1 MRATACAR
9 VPARAGSGKKS
20 DMRFFLTLRRTA
32 FGAGLALSCLAAPG
46 RAEPSSD
53 ATRAL
58 GGPVI
63 GCTSLANLRS
73 LLRQSEGNPVAQ
85 LAILADPRAD
95 LGCAPVDPATVTAI
109 TDHVN
114 LNGSAYDCLG
124 LKQTAICHWVVAGSL
139 APAAPATPP
148 AEPAPAA
155 RKPKR

>member
-1 MRATACAR
+1 MR
-9 VPARAGSGKKS
+9 SS
-20 DMRFFLTLRRTA
+20 LTLRR
-32 FGAGLALSCLAAPG
+32 GALATGLALTCLALSRLSVPV
-46 RAEPSSD
+46 RAEPGSD
-53 ATRAL
+53 ATRAP

-95 LGCAPVDPATVTAI
+95 LGCAPVEPASVTAI

-124 LKQTAICHWVVAGSL
+124 LKQTAICHWVVAGTL
-139 APAAPATPP
+139 TPAVRAAPP
-148 AEPAPAA
+148 AEPPPPA